1 MLAAARTSPSIRSTA
16 QQVRTLLAQ
25 VNTTEVEARIQ
36 GGDAAIAGKRSLAV
50 KLKHDL
56 QTQAPELSSLVN
68 VTYSS
73 AKDIQAKLPA
83 DEVLVE
89 YYYDDKKALCLRD
102 HTRPPASGLARRRQ
116 PGQDVRRSARPLD
129 SPKDNRHLA
138 LSQKLHRQLFQP
150 LEATFTKQHV
160 LIVAHGALHYLPF
173 NALHDGREYVIDRY
187 RLRQLPSASI
197 MPYLRGTRA
206 TKTGTLLAFGNP
218 DLGDKRY
225 DSGPRPDRGTGH
237 HQGRAR
243 CAARSCARRPP
254 KPPSNNRV
262 GTTPMSILPRTANST
277 PMHRS
282 TPRCCWPRTKPTM
295 ARSPSAS
302 FTPCASMP
310 TS

>member
-1 MLAAARTSPSIRSTA
+1 M
-16 QQVRTLLAQ
+16 
-25 VNTTEVEARIQ
+25 
-36 GGDAAIAGKRSLAV
+36 
-50 KLKHDL
+50 
-56 QTQAPELSSLVN
+56 
-68 VTYSS
+68 TYSS

-89 YYYDDKKALCLRD
+89 YYYDDKKVYAFVI
-102 HTRPPASGLARRRQ
+102 TRERLQVVWLEGGNLA
-116 PGQDVRRSARPLD
+116 QDVKAFREALD

-225 DSGPRPDRGTGH
+225 DLAHARTGAEAITKVVPGARALVRG
-237 HQGRAR
+237 
-243 CAARSCARRPP
+243 RPP
-254 KPPSNNRV
+254 KPPSNNRA
-262 GTTPMSILPRTANST
+262 GTTPMSILPRTAN
-277 PMHRS
+277 
-282 TPRCCWPRTKPTM
+282 
-295 ARSPSAS
+295 
-302 FTPCASMP
+302 
-310 TS
+310 